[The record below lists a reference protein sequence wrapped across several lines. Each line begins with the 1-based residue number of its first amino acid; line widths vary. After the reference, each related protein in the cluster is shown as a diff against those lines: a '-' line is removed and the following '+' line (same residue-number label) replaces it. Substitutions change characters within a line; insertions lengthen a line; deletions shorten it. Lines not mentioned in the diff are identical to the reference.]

1 MKADWEKLMAEWK
14 DATTAL
20 VADVDC
26 TADGKSLC
34 ESVGVQG
41 FPTIKYGDPNDLQDY
56 QGGRKFADLSAFAKA
71 NLGPQCGPKNLDL
84 CDDVKKA
91 DIAKFS
97 AMSASELDE
106 FIAKGKATIEELE
119 AGFKTFVG
127 TLDAQVKEAGDKK
140 DEIMPRLRAEYKA
153 ESEKKDEAVA
163 AVKAS
168 GMGLAKS
175 VKAFKASTS
184 KAEL

>member
-1 MKADWEKLMAEWK
+1 MAEWK
-14 DATTAL
+14 DSATAL

-26 TADGKSLC
+26 TASGKALC
-34 ESVGVQG
+34 ETVGVQG

-56 QGGRKFADLSAFAKA
+56 QGGRKFEDLNAFAKA

-84 CDDVKKA
+84 CDDAKKA

-97 AMSASELDE
+97 AMSVSELDA
-106 FIAKGKATIEELE
+106 FIEKGKATIQELE
-119 AGFKTFVG
+119 AGFKAFVG

-153 ESEKKDEAVA
+153 ESDKKDEKVA

-175 VKAFKASTS
+175 VKAFKAS
-184 KAEL
+184 KNEL

>member
-1 MKADWEKLMAEWK
+1 MKADWDKLMAEWK
-14 DATTAL
+14 GSATGL

-26 TADGKSLC
+26 TADGKALC
-34 ESVGVQG
+34 ETIGVQG

-56 QGGRKFADLSAFAKA
+56 QGGRKFEDLSTFAKT

-84 CDDVKKA
+84 CDDAKKA

-97 AMSASELDE
+97 AMSVSELE
-106 FIAKGKATIEELE
+106 KFVEEGKATITKLE
-119 AGFKTFVG
+119 ADFKAFVG
-127 TLDAQVKEAGDKK
+127 TLDARVKEAGDEK
-140 DEIMPRLRAEYKA
+140 DAIMPGLRAEYKA

-175 VKAFKASTS
+175 VKAFKASTGN
-184 KAEL
+184 AEL

>member
-1 MKADWEKLMAEWK
+1 MAEFK
-14 DATTAL
+14 DSTTAL

-34 ESVGVQG
+34 DSVGVQG

-56 QGGRKFADLSAFAKA
+56 QGGRKFDDLNTFAKA

-84 CDDVKKA
+84 CDDAKKA
-91 DIAKFS
+91 DIEKFS
-97 AMSASELDE
+97 AMSVSELDE

-140 DEIMPRLRAEYKA
+140 DEIMPKLRAEYKK
-153 ESEKKDEAVA
+153 ESDKKDEAVA

-175 VKAFKASTS
+175 VKAFKAKTGT
-184 KAEL
+184 AEL